1 MPTRDQVKQ
10 WNLGALRTWA
20 MLLTTKNSDCLTYL
34 DKTKTHFS
42 DVHGDWS
49 GAAYDAAYN
58 RVLEDHE
65 QGRKLTVEVGDLAT
79 VLPQAVTTLESYRN
93 ALLGKVAD
101 AEHAALTVDNSWRV
115 SGTSE
120 EDVNSH
126 QGLINTAYF
135 ALDNA
140 VSEVVRQITEQ
151 ADIIRSAGDLLGSG
165 LDVSAAEDETG
176 RLGQQDGKALADW
189 TNTPESQ
196 RNPAVLDEIASKL
209 PAQPLTEAE
218 LQTLANGGEVDSLP
232 EEVQNYYREF
242 YQSAGKDGVLAL
254 SEHLKEQEEAG
265 NTVAAAQRDSLANGL
280 AVISN
285 EDIGTGRNADG
296 KLVDAGSYQEVPADI
311 RELIEARRSDDTWPG
326 TEEHG
331 PAWAKQRHHEQASQL
346 ADLFGETNP
355 GYQPGTELGTQ
366 LYEKASDMV
375 SYSDGGRGLTSISES
390 QYDGTAAGFAE
401 FAGRNDDAAYK
412 IWSGEGMHEGY
423 DAKETVRSLTGYDWS
438 ESDNGRGA
446 ATLIDRITEESQLPA
461 DDLRGIR
468 GRQSLAELGTMLAP
482 EDDDKVWDQ
491 SKESFANNPE
501 LATSV
506 SKAMGAN
513 LDAVSTY
520 GQANG
525 FTQSEVLD
533 GRVTLNAEEANR
545 LLQLGSYSEE
555 GRVNL
560 TTAVE
565 QHRIEELTRAL
576 GGDSGNVPN
585 ALAGSDAGTLSGRV
599 DNAMW
604 DALTDQDQKKGDE
617 AENPQDALY
626 KAKMLGASIAGQLAD
641 EGVGKIPGAETA
653 AGLTGIE
660 VGDTVEDKVQEW
672 LGKPEYEYM
681 ERPSEAVLKAEAT
694 NSAHQAI
701 LNAAYEAGQLPP
713 RLQTN
718 DGPIDIDAVHGDK
731 NLNQIFTQFLSS
743 HGLHQYVTDYGQSYA
758 IDLGQQGGS

>member
-20 MLLTTKNSDCLTYL
+20 MLLTTRNSDCMTYI

-42 DVHGDWS
+42 DVHGDWA

-265 NTVAAAQRDSLANGL
+265 STVAAAQRDSLANGL

-296 KLVDAGSYQEVPADI
+296 KLTDAGSYQQVPADI
-311 RELIEARRSDDTWPG
+311 RELIEARSTDPNPIGANTTPGGPTVALQQQWKDTS
-326 TEEHG
+326 
-331 PAWAKQRHHEQASQL
+331 AL
-346 ADLFGETNP
+346 ADLMGETNP
-355 GYQPGTELGTQ
+355 GYEPGTELGTQ
-366 LYEKASDMV
+366 LYMKSADMV
-375 SYSDGGRGLTSISES
+375 QDQFNAPGYGRDE
-390 QYDGTAAGFAE
+390 AAATFAE
-401 FAGRNDDAAYK
+401 FAGRNDDSAYQ
-412 IWSGEGMHEGY
+412 IWSGEGMPDTY
-423 DAKETVRSLTGYDWS
+423 DEKETVRALTGYDWS
-438 ESDNGRGA
+438 DSDNGRGA
-446 ATLIDRITEESQLPA
+446 ATLIDRIAEESQLP
-461 DDLRGIR
+461 DDDPRSIR

-482 EDDDKVWDQ
+482 EDDNKVWDQ

-506 SKAMGAN
+506 SKAMAGN

-520 GQANG
+520 GQPSG
-525 FTQSEVLD
+525 FTQNEVLPD

-545 LLQLGSYSEE
+545 LLQLGSYSDE

-576 GGDSGNVPN
+576 EGDPGNVPN
-585 ALAGSDAGTLSGRV
+585 ALAGSDAGTLSGRL

-604 DALTDQDQKKGDE
+604 DALIDQDQMKGEE
-617 AENPQDALY
+617 AENPQDAMY

-641 EGVGKIPGAETA
+641 EGVGKIPGAEVAT
-653 AGLTGIE
+653 GLTGIE
-660 VGDTVEDKVQEW
+660 VGDTVEEKVQEW

-694 NSAHQAI
+694 SNAHQAI
-701 LNAAYEAGQLPP
+701 LNAAYAAGQLPP
-713 RLQTN
+713 ELQSGS
-718 DGPIDIDAVHGDK
+718 GPIDIADVNRARD
-731 NLNQIFTQFLSS
+731 LRQSFTEFLQT